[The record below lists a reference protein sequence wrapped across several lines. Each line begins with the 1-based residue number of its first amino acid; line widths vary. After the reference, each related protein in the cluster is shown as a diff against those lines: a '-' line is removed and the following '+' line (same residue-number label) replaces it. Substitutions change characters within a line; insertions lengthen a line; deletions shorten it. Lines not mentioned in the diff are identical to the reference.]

1 MRENSTSSSAR
12 LQFSQS
18 LETLFIEQL
27 LTRLLLAGP
36 AMQLAEISNPR
47 EQALY
52 EGSAI
57 LNNVGFSPL
66 TLAALGL
73 LSRLLDSINKTHHTF
88 VQPRM
93 LKLIELLVLV
103 GLILGIVGGIDA
115 ADAYVTSGRYQPG
128 SLNKAGTALMI
139 VAWVLLA
146 IATALASFSISHAE
160 HGERRLLMAIVLA
173 LPFLLVSVWSLH
185 YYTMLTEINRSDSS
199 TRSSALSLTRN
210 RSIFLMEAS
219 QSYSALL

>member
-1 MRENSTSSSAR
+1 
-12 LQFSQS
+12 
-18 LETLFIEQL
+18 
-27 LTRLLLAGP
+27 
-36 AMQLAEISNPR
+36 MQLAEISNPR

-93 LKLIELLVLV
+93 LRIIELLVLV
-103 GLILGIVGGIDA
+103 GLILGIVGGVDA
-115 ADAYVTSGRYQPG
+115 ANDYVKSGRYQPG

-139 VAWVLLA
+139 IAWVLLA
-146 IATALASFSISHAE
+146 IATALTSFSVSHAE

-173 LPFLLVSVWSLH
+173 LPFLLVSTKFPLSNSCKASLLSRH
-185 YYTMLTEINRSDSS
+185 ISAVQDS
-199 TRSSALSLTRN
+199 
-210 RSIFLMEAS
+210 
-219 QSYSALL
+219 